1 MWARKRELTT
11 ALVVLSIALAFQP
24 TASGEAWTSVPIGN
38 VENGN
43 AGIVVQDIYEGYVT
57 IDLLTSDLDVI
68 HIPVV
73 AMADG
78 SKAARGLLQTASQ
91 EKEVLMPLG
100 LDTSQEE
107 DRYVLV
113 LDQDWPQGWDELI
126 IELSAQD
133 WPQYKE
139 VIIPLDFQDWPQSWL
154 PAEPA

>member
-24 TASGEAWTSVPIGN
+24 TASGGTWTAVPTDN

-43 AGIVVQDIYEGYVT
+43 AGMVVLDIHEEYVT
-57 IDLLTSDLDVI
+57 IDLSTSDPGAI
-68 HIPVV
+68 HIPVIV
-73 AMADG
+73 MPDG
-78 SKAARGLLQTASQ
+78 VKAARGLLRTASQ
-91 EKEVLMPLG
+91 EEEVLMPLA

-113 LDQDWPQGWDELI
+113 LDQDWPQGWENLI
-126 IELSAQD
+126 IELSDQD

-139 VIIPLDFQDWPQSWL
+139 VIIPLAFQDWPQSWL
-154 PAEPA
+154 PVDLV